1 MLKRSHYAV
10 FVLILLAGLALV
22 GQSERARTRLKRA
35 VGGLF
40 LPLFGIASSAQSFAD
55 RSAAALT
62 PRPELQRQIEQLQE
76 ELQHHRLAAMQ
87 WEEVARENGRLREA
101 QGLYRQYPWKF
112 KMAKVVGRDPANWW
126 RTILIN
132 LGTRDGLTNH
142 LPVVCSEGLVGRL
155 SEVGYSHST
164 VVLLGDPDCRVP
176 VIVKE
181 TRDCGVIAPAETG
194 PIDNTI
200 VDLKYLS
207 SNSALKT
214 GHQVLTSGLANLFP
228 QGILVGQIADVRT
241 VQFGLHLE
249 ARVRLAARLNTLEE
263 VFVLLP

>member
-1 MLKRSHYAV
+1 MLKRSHYIV
-10 FVLILLAGLALV
+10 LVLILLAALGLI
-22 GQSERARTRLKRA
+22 GQSERARTRVKRA
-35 VGGLF
+35 IGGLF
-40 LPLFGIASSAQSFAD
+40 LPLFGVASSAQSLVD
-55 RSAAALT
+55 RGAIALT
-62 PRPELQRQIEQLQE
+62 PRPELQHQIEQLQE
-76 ELQHHRLAAMQ
+76 ELRSHRLQAMQ
-87 WEEVARENGRLREA
+87 WEEVARENARLREA
-101 QGLYRQYPWKF
+101 LNLPRQYPWRF
-112 KMAKVVGRDPANWW
+112 KTAKVVGRDPANWW
-126 RTILIN
+126 KAVQIN
-132 LGTRDGLTNH
+132 VGTRDGLTNH
-142 LPVVCSEGLVGRL
+142 LPVVSSEGLVGRL
-155 SEVGYSHST
+155 SEVGYAHST

-181 TRDCGVIAPAETG
+181 TRDCGVIAPADTG

>member
-1 MLKRSHYAV
+1 MLKRSHYV
-10 FVLILLAGLALV
+10 VLVLILLAGLAFV
-22 GQSERARTRLKRA
+22 GQSERASARLKR
-35 VGGLF
+35 VLSGLF

-55 RSAAALT
+55 RSTAALT
-62 PRPELQRQIEQLQE
+62 PRSELQGQIEKLQE
-76 ELQHHRLAAMQ
+76 EVQLHRLKAMQ
-87 WEEVARENGRLREA
+87 WEEVARENIRLREA
-101 QGLYRQYPWKF
+101 QGLSRQYPWKF
-112 KMAKVVGRDPANWW
+112 KLAKVVGRDPANWW
-126 RTILIN
+126 RTIRIS

-142 LPVVCSEGLVGRL
+142 LPVVCTEGLVGRL

-176 VIVKE
+176 VVVKE
-181 TRDCGVIAPAETG
+181 TRDCGVIAPADTG

-207 SNSALKT
+207 SNSALKS

-263 VFVLLP
+263 VFVLFP